1 MNDLSKN
8 TNLIN
13 GADLAYVGDAYYELR
28 IRTYLLSKGITRSNE
43 LKQIGN
49 KFVSAHA
56 HQIICD
62 KLLETLTES
71 ELNIFKRGRNGAP
84 HNRRKNLNM
93 AEYGTSSGFEAVIGY
108 LYLKGEFERLDE
120 IILAAINIIEGELSC

>member
-62 KLLETLTES
+62 KLLEALTEP

>member
-8 TNLIN
+8 THLIN

-28 IRTYLLSKGITRSNE
+28 IRTYLLSKGITKSNE

-49 KFVSAHA
+49 KYVSAHA
-56 HQIICD
+56 HQLIVD
-62 KLLETLTES
+62 KMIDKFDENEMS
-71 ELNIFKRGRNGAP
+71 IFKRGRNGAP

-93 AEYGTSSGFEAVIGY
+93 AEYGTSSGFEAIIGY
-108 LYLKGEFERLDE
+108 LYLKNDFERLNE
-120 IILAAINIIEGELSC
+120 LILAAIEIIEGDLTC

>member
-8 TNLIN
+8 THLIN
-13 GADLAYVGDAYYELR
+13 GADLAYVGDAYYELK
-28 IRTYLLSKGITRSNE
+28 IRTYLLSKGITKSNE
-43 LKQIGN
+43 LKQMGN
-49 KFVSAHA
+49 KYVSAHA

-62 KLLETLTES
+62 KILTTFSES
-71 ELNIFKRGRNGAP
+71 EITIFKRGRNGAP

-108 LYLKGEFERLDE
+108 LYLKGDFERLDE
-120 IILAAINIIEGELSC
+120 IIQAAINIIEGELSC

>member
-62 KLLETLTES
+62 KLLETLTEA

-120 IILAAINIIEGELSC
+120 IIFAAINIIEGELSC